1 MRLRPRYDSS
11 PILIIPGVADEPLVP
26 TVRQRRRMEATLSNL
41 TSDQWLTQSRCSE
54 WAVRDVVVHLIG
66 VNQFWAGS
74 IQAGLAGTPTR
85 FLENFDPA
93 ATPLLMVSALQELS
107 VEETLQRFIASNDG
121 LIATLRALSASDWN
135 SAAEAPPGHIPIRL
149 VAMHALWDAWIHERD
164 IAIPLDIACA
174 IENDEVEMCLRY
186 AATLSPA
193 LALGYGLATAGI
205 FAVSGTDPDVAFEL
219 RVDESVILHD
229 GLGNDDSVPTLNGG
243 SVELIEALSLRAPL
257 PEPTPQP
264 WRTLLN
270 GLATAFDSG
279 TAI

>member
-93 ATPLLMVSALQELS
+93 ATPLLMVSALKDLS
-107 VEETLQRFIASNDG
+107 AEETLQRFVASNDA
-121 LIATLRALSASDWN
+121 LITVLQAMTSGDWD

-149 VAMHALWDAWIHERD
+149 VVMHALWDAWIHERD
-164 IAIPLDIACA
+164 IAIPLDLPCA
-174 IENDEVEMCLRY
+174 TEDDEVALCLRY

-193 LALGYGLATAGI
+193 LALGYGLET
-205 FAVSGTDPDVAFEL
+205 SGTFAITGIDPAVGFQLEVEDTV
-219 RVDESVILHD
+219 VLHE
-229 GLGNDDSVPTLNGG
+229 GRRNDHSVPTLSG
-243 SVELIEALSLRAPL
+243 SAVELVEALSLRVPL
-257 PEPTPQP
+257 PEATPQR

-270 GLATAFDSG
+270 GLATAFDSPG
-279 TAI
+279 V